1 MKMASLQSPLK
12 SLLRPAFAESNASAL
27 AVSRH
32 VYYQRRFC
40 HHHHSRHP
48 SKPLTNSATTRTR
61 QSQAN
66 HFSTTPLHQTDK
78 LQSGLEFN
86 KSHWAPSYAEK
97 FASLGSGQQ
106 PQILWIGCSDSRCP
120 ETTILGLQP
129 GDVFVHRNIANI
141 IHEGDLSSSCV
152 IDFAVGALKVSQIVI
167 CGHTSC
173 GGVNAALG
181 DSKLGV
187 LDTWLLPLRKLRAHN
202 LSTLEKLDSK
212 DAAIVKL
219 AELNVLDGI
228 AKIKEKSVVLEA
240 MEQRGLKVSG
250 LIYDVAT
257 GLLRTVDGG
266 EESQEEIKARLT
278 AFKTS

>member
-1 MKMASLQSPLK
+1 MPSLQLPFK
-12 SLLRPAFAESNASAL
+12 SLLRPVFAESNASAF
-27 AVSRH
+27 AVARH
-32 VYYQRRFC
+32 VHRQRRSC
-40 HHHHSRHP
+40 HHNHSCHHP
-48 SKPLTNSATTRTR
+48 SNSLTNSATTRKR
-61 QSQAN
+61 QTQAN
-66 HFSTTPLHQTDK
+66 HFSTTPSQQTDK

-212 DAAIVKL
+212 NAIVKL

-266 EESQEEIKARLT
+266 EESQDEIKARLT

>member
-1 MKMASLQSPLK
+1 M
-12 SLLRPAFAESNASAL
+12 
-27 AVSRH
+27 
-32 VYYQRRFC
+32 
-40 HHHHSRHP
+40 
-48 SKPLTNSATTRTR
+48 
-61 QSQAN
+61 
-66 HFSTTPLHQTDK
+66 TDK

-97 FASLGSGQQ
+97 FGSLGSGQQ

-187 LDTWLLPLRKLRAHN
+187 LDTWLLPLRKLRSRN
-202 LSTLEKLDSK
+202 LPTLEKLEPK
-212 DAAIVKL
+212 NAIVKL
-219 AELNVLDGI
+219 AELNVLDGMV
-228 AKIKEKSVVLEA
+228 KIKEKSVVLEA

-257 GLLRTVDGG
+257 GLLRTVDGV
-266 EESQEEIKARLT
+266 EESQDEIKARLT

>member
-1 MKMASLQSPLK
+1 MAPQLPFK
-12 SLLRPAFAESNASAL
+12 SLLRPVFAESNASAA

-32 VYYQRRFC
+32 VHHHQRRSC
-40 HHHHSRHP
+40 HHHPHP
-48 SKPLTNSATTRTR
+48 SPSCPPAIKQNNRNTHKKNNQT
-61 QSQAN
+61 N
-66 HFSTTPLHQTDK
+66 HFSTTTFKTTDK

-152 IDFAVGALKVSQIVI
+152 IDFAVGVLKVSQIVI

-187 LDTWLLPLRKLRAHN
+187 LDTWLLPLRKLRAKN
-202 LSTLEKLDSK
+202 LSTIEKLDSK
-212 DAAIVKL
+212 NAIVKL

-266 EESQEEIKARLT
+266 EESQDEIKARLT